1 MRLLNS
7 KSEYLRCSLS
17 RLVVE
22 GTEGLENDDEKQ
34 DEGERNV
41 NDRELEPPPVRADTN
56 NGLSLRKDLAKTN
69 KQVYRTSDIRSH
81 FVKKQKSDRGVT

>member
-41 NDRELEPPPVRADTN
+41 NDRELEPPPVISRLYAE
-56 NGLSLRKDLAKTN
+56 L
-69 KQVYRTSDIRSH
+69 
-81 FVKKQKSDRGVT
+81 